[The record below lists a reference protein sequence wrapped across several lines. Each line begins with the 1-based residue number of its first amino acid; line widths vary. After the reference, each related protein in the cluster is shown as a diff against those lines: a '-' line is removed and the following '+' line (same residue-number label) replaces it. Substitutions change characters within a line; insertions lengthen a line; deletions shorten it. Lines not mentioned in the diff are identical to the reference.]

1 MPRCPRTWLLRKKQT
16 GWALSP
22 QLRLHPHRS
31 SPGHRWKPARA
42 ARCMVPRDGGSG
54 RGSLSCRGTRPPG
67 RLDQGHQNGQPWPQ
81 IPAVVNGSH
90 IVTGHQE
97 SRVILGLC
105 PPSPTGF
112 MCFLGRNR
120 ASTFQES
127 LTSSSPPLSGAV
139 LTLCRLH
146 AIMPGHGTISED
158 ASRSGIC
165 HLPLG
170 AKTRPSPLEGD
181 GWKLCLLLSLCA
193 LPFFLKS
200 SPTTQAWG
208 F

>member
-1 MPRCPRTWLLRKKQT
+1 MIFVFPIVLVCLISMAEKTTLNAKVSSYLAAAEAADRLSTFSP
-16 GWALSP
+16 AAPASSP
-22 QLRLHPHRS
+22 QLPWTPMKACEGSKMHGSQRRRVWQRQPVLQRHQA
-31 SPGHRWKPARA
+31 PGEAGPRTPEWPALATNPFSGEWKP
-42 ARCMVPRDGGSG
+42 
-54 RGSLSCRGTRPPG
+54 
-67 RLDQGHQNGQPWPQ
+67 H
-81 IPAVVNGSH
+81 SH
-90 IVTGHQE
+90 WTSRIH
-97 SRVILGLC
+97 RVILGLC

-146 AIMPGHGTISED
+146 AIMPGHGTISVD

-181 GWKLCLLLSLCA
+181 G
-193 LPFFLKS
+193 
-200 SPTTQAWG
+200 
-208 F
+208 